1 MKRGDFLK
9 ILAEWGVEFLRHGS
23 SHDIY
28 IHKITRKRI
37 AVPRHGE
44 IENDLAKIILSELSR
59 RSE

>member
-9 ILAEWGVEFLRHGS
+9 ILEKRGVEFLRHGS
-23 SHDIY
+23 NHDIY

-44 IENDLAKIILSELSR
+44 IENDLAKIILSELSKQ
-59 RSE
+59 SE